1 MLPRSWAC
9 TPQSIRIC
17 LSPLAVGTVRRKKSP
32 KPTRNMRTRNPFTL
46 LLEDAGDEEDARRW
60 RSCDGPRLLARGFGG
75 LVRGL
80 VRNLGHAWFRLFG
93 GLPFRWFLCGCHFHT
108 PACNRPKLI

>member
-46 LLEDAGDEEDARRW
+46 LLEDAGDGEDATVPGFWRAVLAALFADLFATLGTPGFAFLAAFRFAGFFAAAIFTPRRAT
-60 RSCDGPRLLARGFGG
+60 GQ
-75 LVRGL
+75 
-80 VRNLGHAWFRLFG
+80 N
-93 GLPFRWFLCGCHFHT
+93 
-108 PACNRPKLI
+108 